1 MGGAAPPA
9 PLYWK
14 TAGKSVSAG
23 QGIRELVG
31 RLLVDADFL
40 AALVRDPAGVLAAYD
55 LSGVERAALLRAAAK
70 HALAR
75 ESQMTRVVMTAV
87 AKRWAT

>member
-1 MGGAAPPA
+1 ME
-9 PLYWK
+9 
-14 TAGKSVSAG
+14 SNFVSAE
-23 QGIRELVG
+23 QGIKELVG
-31 RLLVDADFL
+31 RLMVDRDYL
-40 AALVRDPAGVLAAYD
+40 AALVRDPATVLANYN
-55 LSGVERAALLRAAAK
+55 LSGEERDALLRTVAK

>member
-1 MGGAAPPA
+1 MRAPI
-9 PLYWK
+9 LEV
-14 TAGKSVSAG
+14 GSELVSAG

-31 RLLVDADFL
+31 RLMVDPDFL
-40 AALVRDPAGVLAAYD
+40 AALVRDPVTVLAD
-55 LSGVERAALLRAAAK
+55 FSLSGDERAALVRAAAK